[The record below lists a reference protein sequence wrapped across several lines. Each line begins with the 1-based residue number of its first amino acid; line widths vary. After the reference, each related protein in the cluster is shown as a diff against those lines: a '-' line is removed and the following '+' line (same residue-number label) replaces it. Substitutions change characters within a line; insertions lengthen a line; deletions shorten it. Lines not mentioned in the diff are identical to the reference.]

1 MEKIRSTQST
11 TNSLE
16 VAATLAIPWRT
27 RVGLKPLFCSIFI
40 HACLLAAAIWCGK
53 IIGVSDHGSNA
64 GQVENSHETHF
75 LISKR
80 PTQSTKRTNEDQ
92 LNLRTPPLFVPA
104 PRIEA
109 PTNRLKEAVWIQPVE
124 KEIEGMLKDKSI
136 TSNES
141 TFQRSES
148 NQSNHGLSEA
158 VKKGES
164 SSQRGNNSKAKP
176 QTTAIPPKLISSS
189 PPKYPRTA
197 LRKGVQGVAMVK
209 VSVDPAGSVSSCTIW
224 SSTGDQTLDKAAL
237 DTVRYW
243 KFTPGHKGGP
253 KVLVKVSFRL
263 S

>member
-1 MEKIRSTQST
+1 MEKTRSTQST

-27 RVGLKPLFCSIFI
+27 RVGLNPLFCSIFI
-40 HACLLAAAIWCGK
+40 HACILAGAIWCGK
-53 IIGVSDHGSNA
+53 ILGDSDHGSESEQ
-64 GQVENSHETHF
+64 GENSHGTDF
-75 LISKR
+75 LISQR
-80 PTQSTKRTNEDQ
+80 QTQSPRRANADPVNPRTS
-92 LNLRTPPLFVPA
+92 PLFIPA
-104 PRIEA
+104 PRIEF
-109 PTNRLKEAVWIQPVE
+109 PTNKLNEPVWIQPVE
-124 KEIEGMLKDKSI
+124 IENCGTLDDKSI
-136 TSNES
+136 TASAS
-141 TFQRSES
+141 PTTTSETKE
-148 NQSNHGLSEA
+148 SNHGSG
-158 VKKGES
+158 KNIHKGGS
-164 SSQRGNNSKAKP
+164 GSQRGNNSKAKP